1 MFLDVPPEFF
11 YCRRIVRGYLSIYL
25 SICLFVCLSI
35 YLSSTHYAVV
45 DLFSDDLQSLG
56 ETETFPLLHCA
67 SPCGDS
73 L

>member
-1 MFLDVPPEFF
+1 MFLNVPPECF
-11 YCRRIVRGYLSIYL
+11 YCRRIVRGYLSVYL
-25 SICLFVCLSI
+25 SVCLSV

-56 ETETFPLLHCA
+56 EPETFPLLHCA